1 MHFYL
6 AFRPTFRYKKSNSS
20 TKLQGKSMIH
30 IKNHKQKDL
39 FDPWAFLGPKRR
51 QLLDQSWAGLFQKEL
66 LSELPVSKVASFFT
80 DGFGRPTKELYTALG
95 ALLLQQAH
103 DLTNEETMN
112 QVAFNTQW
120 HYALNITEESDSA
133 KYLCPKTLWNMRSIV
148 VDNGLDAILFD
159 HLTDKLATLFKVKT
173 ENQRIDSVHI
183 KSNMRRLGRIGI
195 FTSSIHKFLVNLKRN
210 HKNYFDA
217 VDNALIE
224 RYLSKES
231 LHCFSMVKPS
241 ESAKTLT
248 SVSTDLFHLVEQFKG
263 LPDITDMHSYKLLK
277 RVLKEQCTVNLSDNK
292 RLVAVKRPHDIPSDS
307 LQNPSDP
314 DAAYSG
320 HKGQGYQV
328 QVMETYGTE
337 KETRDKSLNLI
348 TYVHVE
354 PACESDAHALIPAI
368 ESTQDRELAPDEL
381 LGDTLYG
388 GDENCQKAQELGVE
402 VISPTKSTKEED
414 RITLSDFEISE
425 KGDVISCPQGH
436 MPVTTK
442 KKKTRYTAAFDSHY
456 CRSCPFQEAC
466 PVKKGTRYHY
476 LRYTEKERR
485 LAQRRAYE
493 KTEAFK
499 DRYRWRSGIEATMSE
514 YDRRTG
520 VKHLRVRGFKAVR
533 FCATLKAVAVNI
545 FRATAVRRA
554 LNNEKAVHQR
564 RLLGHIHT
572 IFVVKEHLLMAW
584 GQLRNIFT
592 LFGHRYGHPL
602 KMAG

>member
-1 MHFYL
+1 
-6 AFRPTFRYKKSNSS
+6 
-20 TKLQGKSMIH
+20 MIH
-30 IKNHKQKDL
+30 IKNHTQKDI

-66 LSELPVSKVASFFT
+66 LGELPVGKLIPFFT
-80 DGFGRPTKELYTALG
+80 HGFGRPTKELYTALG

-103 DLTNEETMN
+103 DLTDEETVN

-159 HLTDKLATLFKVKT
+159 HITEKLATLFKVKT
-173 ENQRIDSVHI
+173 DHQRIDSVHI
-183 KSNMRRLGRIGI
+183 KSNMRCLGRIGI
-195 FTSSIHKFLVNLKRN
+195 VTSTIHKFLVNLKRN
-210 HKNYFDA
+210 HKDHFDT
-217 VDNALIE
+217 VDNAIIE

-231 LHCFSMVKPS
+231 LQCFSMVKPS
-241 ESAKTLT
+241 ESAKTLA
-248 SVSTDLFHLVEQFKG
+248 SVSNDLFHLVEQFKDH
-263 LPDITDMHSYKLLK
+263 PDITDMHSYKLCE
-277 RVLKEQCTVNLSDNK
+277 RVLKEQCTVKDDGK
-292 RLVAVKRPHDIPSDS
+292 QVKVKRPKEIPSDS

-314 DAAYSG
+314 DATYSG

-337 KETRDKSLNLI
+337 KETRDKNLNLI

-354 PACESDAHALIPAI
+354 PAHESDAHALITAI
-368 ESTQDRELAPDEL
+368 ESSKKQGLSPKEL
-381 LGDTLYG
+381 LSDTLYG
-388 GDENCQKAQELGVE
+388 GDENGQKAKKLGVE
-402 VISPTKSTKEED
+402 LISPTKTVKEKD
-414 RITLSDFEISE
+414 GITLSDFDLNE

-436 MPVTTK
+436 MPVKTK
-442 KKKTRYTAAFDSHY
+442 KKKTRHTAAFDSHH
-456 CRSCPFQEAC
+456 CSSCPFQEAC

-476 LRYTEKERR
+476 LRYTEKEMR

-493 KTEAFK
+493 RTDAFK

-554 LNNEKAVHQR
+554 LNGDTAAHQR
-564 RLLGHIHT
+564 RLLGHIHA

-584 GQLRNIFT
+584 GQLKKIFT
-592 LFGHRYGHPL
+592 LFDYPYGHLPM
-602 KMAG
+602 MAG